1 MKWFK
6 IIFFAIGLI
15 LALMLA
21 STIITI
27 VYGALWYLFLA
38 GIIGLAGFGAY
49 KFFAKNDS
57 PQLSGKNTAVEIEI
71 ESARQALE
79 KYKRKLKLK

>member
-6 IIFFAIGLI
+6 IIFLAIGLI

-21 STIITI
+21 STIMGI

-49 KFFAKNDS
+49 KFFTKNDS
-57 PQLSGKNTAVEIEI
+57 PQLSGKNTAVEIE
-71 ESARQALE
+71 SARQAVE